1 MPDEN
6 PTVERRETVAVPAV
20 PRPAVR
26 NAPNEAAVTG
36 LEGAV
41 RRLAADGA
49 VRAVILTGAGD
60 KAFVAEGTRAFLEK
74 RRPRFTGS

>member
-20 PRPAVR
+20 TRPAVR
-26 NAPNEAAVTG
+26 NALNEAAVTG

-41 RRLAADGA
+41 C
-49 VRAVILTGAGD
+49 AVILTGAGD